1 MWSGRIKAEQVHVA
15 RVAQRPRPGGAVTT
29 SGVAGVV
36 RGVSAPEGRSRSAGR
51 NDPRVVEASTLD
63 RPTEDRARDELY
75 EKLHSELQRP
85 ARAMVRRAFGAKFS
99 DAEIED
105 IYANAWVGTLR
116 ALRNRPGLSEP
127 ELRKYVLTA
136 VANHASKELRRRGRR
151 PTSPLDS
158 APEVV
163 DRQATPDER
172 VAIREQAQI
181 TREILATLPER
192 RRAVLMFRYAWG
204 LKPEEVCGLV
214 DGLSHRA
221 YRNDT
226 VEQVRAPAGP
236 TEMVYKVEAS
246 SSIVGAAQEP
256 FAIASAQPLTPLA
269 NPEVDPVNSRE
280 DASGTVNC
288 QTDVVVST
296 ELENESP
303 DLDANSAGV
312 TLNLPAGVSLVSGP
326 ASQPVSGGV
335 LERSTPSSETH
346 TWTVRATSSGA
357 KQLTITGSG
366 GTMGE
371 TFTSSDQVAF
381 EADCSPPTVTP
392 TGTAVSPLG
401 PAPCGTDQVI
411 STTLRNSSATDA
423 QSAQVVL
430 ELPAGV
436 ELISSSATQQVS
448 DGVLERET
456 TSEQHS
462 WTVRPTQPNLSATV
476 SGSGSDGSQTFAY
489 PQVVSIGC
497 QSDGPGGGGPGN
509 EAEPVTLEID
519 KARMKSGRLVVKGT
533 ATSFAGPPPGQVRVE
548 IGGERHKVKTTSLDD
563 GRFKAKVRICDP
575 GRFSV
580 RASYPGAAGFATAQA
595 AARQLRVRERQ
606 LRC

>member
-15 RVAQRPRPGGAVTT
+15 RVAQRPRPGGAVTS

-381 EADCSPPTVTP
+381 EADCSPPTVTAMRDRPGDLNHAAKQLRNGCPVGAGRTRAARGDSADLQPRRP
-392 TGTAVSPLG
+392 TSFGRSARARDDVGTALMDGPSDPAQPLG
-401 PAPCGTDQVI
+401 DRFRLGKRWEPDIRLSPGRVDQ
-411 STTLRNSSATDA
+411 
-423 QSAQVVL
+423 
-430 ELPAGV
+430 LPV
-436 ELISSSATQQVS
+436 
-448 DGVLERET
+448 
-456 TSEQHS
+456 
-462 WTVRPTQPNLSATV
+462 
-476 SGSGSDGSQTFAY
+476 
-489 PQVVSIGC
+489 
-497 QSDGPGGGGPGN
+497 
-509 EAEPVTLEID
+509 
-519 KARMKSGRLVVKGT
+519 GRLRWRRAGQRTRTGDAGNREGEDEERAPHGQGNGDISGWPTARAGT
-533 ATSFAGPPPGQVRVE
+533 
-548 IGGERHKVKTTSLDD
+548 
-563 GRFKAKVRICDP
+563 GRDR
-575 GRFSV
+575 R
-580 RASYPGAAGFATAQA
+580 
-595 AARQLRVRERQ
+595 
-606 LRC
+606 